1 MTDIQDI
8 KRRFSCKDVLKLK
21 GIDTPAKGN
30 APCPICGHGTSTPC
44 FGIYG
49 NGQRYKCFSCNSA
62 GDPISLYQALF
73 QCNFKQAVSD
83 LKGRAGL

>member
-1 MTDIQDI
+1 MTDLSALKARI
-8 KRRFSCKDVLKLK
+8 SCRDVLTHK
-21 GIDTPAKGN
+21 GIHHPAKGN

-49 NGQRYKCFSCNSA
+49 NGQRYKCFSCNSV

-73 QCNFKQAVSD
+73 KCDFKQALAA
-83 LKGRAGL
+83 LKVRAGL